1 CARHNAVFSNDHYH
15 TDYFDYW

>member
-15 TDYFDYW
+15 TDWFDYW